1 MLKEEFEVR
10 TDRAFSDEDY
20 RIIEFVYMYH
30 PAFNEVYA
38 KDAIADLFTAYGMR
52 IIYDM
57 VPAAKKGKILEEK
70 IQVCSQELSK
80 LRTEYDELKSG
91 GAVCQEQSMVHSL
104 EKV

>member
-1 MLKEEFEVR
+1 MLKEEFAAR
-10 TDRAFSDEDY
+10 TDRTFSSEDY

-30 PAFNEVYA
+30 PAFNGMDA

-57 VPAAKKGKILEEK
+57 VPAAKKGKMLEEK
-70 IQVCSQELSK
+70 IQVCSQELFK

-91 GAVCQEQSMVHSL
+91 STVCQEQSI
-104 EKV
+104 